1 MQNEK
6 REIHTVF
13 RRFPFF
19 CLTKNPSLPAL
30 AYLFR
35 ASLKKISGRENF
47 FGRAFVLEGKGGKS
61 HG

>member
-35 ASLKKISGRENF
+35 ASLELIEMELQGNTEKLI
-47 FGRAFVLEGKGGKS
+47 
-61 HG
+61 